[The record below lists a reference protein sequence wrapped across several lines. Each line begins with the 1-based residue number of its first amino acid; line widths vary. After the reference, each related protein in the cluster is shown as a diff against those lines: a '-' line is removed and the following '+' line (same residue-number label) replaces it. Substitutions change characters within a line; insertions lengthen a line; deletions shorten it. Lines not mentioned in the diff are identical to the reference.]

1 VRVYGNGVWLGLTPR
16 PRPCKRL
23 GRACLVGTRAVS
35 RYPAA
40 AMSQRDKA
48 HDRLFCEIVAQLI
61 IADAA
66 VTDEERAFLE
76 RLMDR
81 FGFDA
86 DDRRAVFGAVDI
98 GQPIDDRLAR
108 LPEEL
113 RAELLAELEDAA
125 VVDGDVGRGEAE
137 IIEEVRRALGQ

>member
-1 VRVYGNGVWLGLTPR
+1 
-16 PRPCKRL
+16 
-23 GRACLVGTRAVS
+23 
-35 RYPAA
+35 
-40 AMSQRDKA
+40 MSQRDKSQ
-48 HDRLFCEIVAQLI
+48 DRLFCEIVAQLI

-66 VTDEERAFLE
+66 VTDDERYFLE

-81 FGFDA
+81 FAFDV

-108 LPEEL
+108 LDEEH
-113 RAELLAELEDAA
+113 RASLLAELEAAA
-125 VVDGDVGRGEAE
+125 VVDGEVGRGEAE

>member
-1 VRVYGNGVWLGLTPR
+1 
-16 PRPCKRL
+16 
-23 GRACLVGTRAVS
+23 
-35 RYPAA
+35 
-40 AMSQRDKA
+40 MSQRDKA
-48 HDRLFCEIVAQLI
+48 QDRLFCEIVAQLI

-113 RAELLAELEDAA
+113 RAELLAELEGAA
-125 VVDGDVGRGEAE
+125 VVDGDVGPGEAE

>member
-1 VRVYGNGVWLGLTPR
+1 
-16 PRPCKRL
+16 
-23 GRACLVGTRAVS
+23 
-35 RYPAA
+35 
-40 AMSQRDKA
+40 MSQRDKA
-48 HDRLFCEIVAQLI
+48 QDRLFCEIVAQLV

-81 FGFDA
+81 FGFEA

-108 LPEEL
+108 LPDAL
-113 RAELLAELEDAA
+113 RAELLAELEGAA
-125 VVDGDVGRGEAE
+125 VVDGEVGRGEAE

>member
-1 VRVYGNGVWLGLTPR
+1 
-16 PRPCKRL
+16 
-23 GRACLVGTRAVS
+23 
-35 RYPAA
+35 
-40 AMSQRDKA
+40 MSPRDKA
-48 HDRLFCEIVAQLI
+48 QDRLFCEIVAQLV

-81 FGFDA
+81 FGFEA

-108 LPEEL
+108 LDASH
-113 RAELLAELEDAA
+113 RAELLAELEAA
-125 VVDGDVGRGEAE
+125 AEVDGEVGRGEAE
-137 IIEEVRRALGQ
+137 ILEEVRRALGQ

>member
-1 VRVYGNGVWLGLTPR
+1 
-16 PRPCKRL
+16 
-23 GRACLVGTRAVS
+23 
-35 RYPAA
+35 
-40 AMSQRDKA
+40 MSQRDKA
-48 HDRLFCEIVAQLI
+48 QDRLFCEIVAQLI

-66 VTDEERAFLE
+66 VTDDERAFLD

-86 DDRRAVFGAVDI
+86 DDRRSVFGAVDI

-108 LPEEL
+108 LPEDA
-113 RAELLAELEDAA
+113 RAELLAELEGAA
-125 VVDGDVGRGEAE
+125 EVDGDVGRGEAE

>member
-1 VRVYGNGVWLGLTPR
+1 
-16 PRPCKRL
+16 
-23 GRACLVGTRAVS
+23 
-35 RYPAA
+35 
-40 AMSQRDKA
+40 MSQRDKA
-48 HDRLFCEIVAQLI
+48 QDRLFCEIVAQLV

-113 RAELLAELEDAA
+113 RADLLAELEGAA

>member
-1 VRVYGNGVWLGLTPR
+1 MG
-16 PRPCKRL
+16 
-23 GRACLVGTRAVS
+23 
-35 RYPAA
+35 
-40 AMSQRDKA
+40 QRDKLQ
-48 HDRLFCEIVAQLI
+48 DRLFCEIVAQLI

-81 FGFDA
+81 LDFDA

-108 LPEEL
+108 LDQAH
-113 RAELLAELEDAA
+113 RAELLVELEHAA
-125 VVDGDVGRGEAE
+125 SVDGEVGRGEAE
-137 IIEEVRRALGQ
+137 ILEEVRRALAQPQ

>member
-1 VRVYGNGVWLGLTPR
+1 
-16 PRPCKRL
+16 
-23 GRACLVGTRAVS
+23 
-35 RYPAA
+35 
-40 AMSQRDKA
+40 MSERDKA
-48 HDRLFCEIVAQLI
+48 QDLLFCEIVAQLV

-81 FGFDA
+81 LGLDA

-108 LPEEL
+108 LHPEL
-113 RAELLAELEDAA
+113 RAELLGELEAVAA
-125 VVDGDVGRGEAE
+125 VDGEVGRGEAE
-137 IIEEVRRALGQ
+137 ILGEVRQALGH

>member
-1 VRVYGNGVWLGLTPR
+1 
-16 PRPCKRL
+16 
-23 GRACLVGTRAVS
+23 
-35 RYPAA
+35 
-40 AMSQRDKA
+40 MSQRDKA
-48 HDRLFCEIVAQLI
+48 QDRLFCEIVAQLV

-81 FGFDA
+81 FGFEA

-108 LPEEL
+108 LPEAL
-113 RAELLAELEDAA
+113 RAELLAELEGAA
-125 VVDGDVGRGEAE
+125 VVDGEVGRGEAE